1 MPLFFGSSGQRVEQG
16 ASEARKRP
24 SGAFVARCACRGVIT
39 PRASL
44 VARSKKEVTTYVVTS
59 FLDSGR
65 KLKCSGEVNSPS
77 AKVLLRKT
85 LVRRKSADFL
95 DSGRKLKCSGE
106 VNSPS
111 AKVLLR
117 KTLVRR
123 KSADFLD
130 SGRKLKCSG
139 EVNSPSAKV
148 LLRKTLVRRKSAD
161 FLDSGRKLKC
171 SGEVDP
177 PSVRALLRK
186 KRRASFALFLQNDL
200 KAMENIAI
208 IQLKNKNAAAYG
220 CANTHMPAQVSL
232 PPTQ

>member
-1 MPLFFGSSGQRVEQG
+1 MPLFFGSSGQRGEQG

-24 SGAFVARCACRGVIT
+24 GGAFVARCACRGTAVL
-39 PRASL
+39 RASL

-65 KLKCSGEVNSPS
+65 KLRCSGEVNSPS
-77 AKVLLRKT
+77 AK
-85 LVRRKSADFL
+85 
-95 DSGRKLKCSGE
+95 
-106 VNSPS
+106 
-111 AKVLLR
+111 
-117 KTLVRR
+117 
-123 KSADFLD
+123 
-130 SGRKLKCSG
+130 
-139 EVNSPSAKV
+139 
-148 LLRKTLVRRKSAD
+148 
-161 FLDSGRKLKC
+161 
-171 SGEVDP
+171 
-177 PSVRALLRK
+177 ALLRK

>member
-24 SGAFVARCACRGVIT
+24 GGAFVARCACRGTAV

-95 DSGRKLKCSGE
+95 APAGRGANRARAKRENAPVGRL
-106 VNSPS
+106 SP
-111 AKVLLR
+111 A
-117 KTLVRR
+117 VRV
-123 KSADFLD
+123 A
-130 SGRKLKCSG
+130 
-139 EVNSPSAKV
+139 V
-148 LLRKTLVRRKSAD
+148 
-161 FLDSGRKLKC
+161 
-171 SGEVDP
+171 
-177 PSVRALLRK
+177 
-186 KRRASFALFLQNDL
+186 
-200 KAMENIAI
+200 
-208 IQLKNKNAAAYG
+208 
-220 CANTHMPAQVSL
+220 
-232 PPTQ
+232 

>member
-1 MPLFFGSSGQRVEQG
+1 MPLFFDSSGQRVEQG

-24 SGAFVARCACRGVIT
+24 SGALGARCACRGVIT

-65 KLKCSGEVNSPS
+65 ELKCSGEVNSPS

-95 DSGRKLKCSGE
+95 DPGRKLKCSGE

-123 KSADFLD
+123 KSVVFCF
-130 SGRKLKCSG
+130 GRPNRYGTSELGVLFFYKNVPCQCLKTG
-139 EVNSPSAKV
+139 
-148 LLRKTLVRRKSAD
+148 
-161 FLDSGRKLKC
+161 F
-171 SGEVDP
+171 
-177 PSVRALLRK
+177 
-186 KRRASFALFLQNDL
+186 
-200 KAMENIAI
+200 
-208 IQLKNKNAAAYG
+208 
-220 CANTHMPAQVSL
+220 
-232 PPTQ
+232 

>member
-1 MPLFFGSSGQRVEQG
+1 MPLFFDSSGQRGEQG

-24 SGAFVARCACRGVIT
+24 SGAFVARCACRGAIT

-77 AKVLLRKT
+77 AK
-85 LVRRKSADFL
+85 
-95 DSGRKLKCSGE
+95 
-106 VNSPS
+106 
-111 AKVLLR
+111 
-117 KTLVRR
+117 
-123 KSADFLD
+123 
-130 SGRKLKCSG
+130 
-139 EVNSPSAKV
+139 
-148 LLRKTLVRRKSAD
+148 
-161 FLDSGRKLKC
+161 
-171 SGEVDP
+171 
-177 PSVRALLRK
+177 ALLRK

>member
-24 SGAFVARCACRGVIT
+24 SGAFVARCACRGTAVL
-39 PRASL
+39 RASL
-44 VARSKKEVTTYVVTS
+44 VARSKKGVTTYVVPP

-117 KTLVRR
+117 KTLVWR
-123 KSADFLD
+123 KSVVFA
-130 SGRKLKCSG
+130 
-139 EVNSPSAKV
+139 
-148 LLRKTLVRRKSAD
+148 
-161 FLDSGRKLKC
+161 
-171 SGEVDP
+171 
-177 PSVRALLRK
+177 SVGQIDTGHPNWVPC
-186 KRRASFALFLQNDL
+186 FY
-200 KAMENIAI
+200 
-208 IQLKNKNAAAYG
+208 KNVP
-220 CANTHMPAQVSL
+220 CQ
-232 PPTQ
+232 

>member
-1 MPLFFGSSGQRVEQG
+1 MLSHRDTHSGQRGEQG

-24 SGAFVARCACRGVIT
+24 SGALGARCACRGVIT

-44 VARSKKEVTTYVVTS
+44 VARSKKEVTTYVVTP

-77 AKVLLRKT
+77 VRALLRKT

-117 KTLVRR
+117 KTLVRH
-123 KSADFLD
+123 KSVVFCF
-130 SGRKLKCSG
+130 SRPNRYGTSETGCP
-139 EVNSPSAKV
+139 V
-148 LLRKTLVRRKSAD
+148 
-161 FLDSGRKLKC
+161 FY
-171 SGEVDP
+171 
-177 PSVRALLRK
+177 
-186 KRRASFALFLQNDL
+186 
-200 KAMENIAI
+200 
-208 IQLKNKNAAAYG
+208 KNVP
-220 CANTHMPAQVSL
+220 CQ
-232 PPTQ
+232 

>member
-1 MPLFFGSSGQRVEQG
+1 MPLFFDSSGQRVEQG

-77 AKVLLRKT
+77 AK
-85 LVRRKSADFL
+85 
-95 DSGRKLKCSGE
+95 
-106 VNSPS
+106 
-111 AKVLLR
+111 
-117 KTLVRR
+117 
-123 KSADFLD
+123 
-130 SGRKLKCSG
+130 
-139 EVNSPSAKV
+139 
-148 LLRKTLVRRKSAD
+148 
-161 FLDSGRKLKC
+161 
-171 SGEVDP
+171 
-177 PSVRALLRK
+177 ALLRK

>member
-16 ASEARKRP
+16 VSEARKRP
-24 SGAFVARCACRGVIT
+24 GGAFVAHCACRGTAV

-111 AKVLLR
+111 TKVLLR

-123 KSADFLD
+123 KSVVFASVGQIDTGHPNWVSCFL
-130 SGRKLKCSG
+130 
-139 EVNSPSAKV
+139 
-148 LLRKTLVRRKSAD
+148 
-161 FLDSGRKLKC
+161 
-171 SGEVDP
+171 
-177 PSVRALLRK
+177 
-186 KRRASFALFLQNDL
+186 
-200 KAMENIAI
+200 
-208 IQLKNKNAAAYG
+208 
-220 CANTHMPAQVSL
+220 
-232 PPTQ
+232 

>member
-1 MPLFFGSSGQRVEQG
+1 MPLFFDSSGQRGEQG

-77 AKVLLRKT
+77 AK
-85 LVRRKSADFL
+85 
-95 DSGRKLKCSGE
+95 
-106 VNSPS
+106 
-111 AKVLLR
+111 
-117 KTLVRR
+117 
-123 KSADFLD
+123 
-130 SGRKLKCSG
+130 
-139 EVNSPSAKV
+139 
-148 LLRKTLVRRKSAD
+148 
-161 FLDSGRKLKC
+161 
-171 SGEVDP
+171 
-177 PSVRALLRK
+177 ALLRK

>member
-1 MPLFFGSSGQRVEQG
+1 MPLFFGSSGQRGEQG
-16 ASEARKRP
+16 MSEARKRP
-24 SGAFVARCACRGVIT
+24 SGALGARCACRGVIT

-77 AKVLLRKT
+77 A
-85 LVRRKSADFL
+85 
-95 DSGRKLKCSGE
+95 
-106 VNSPS
+106 
-111 AKVLLR
+111 
-117 KTLVRR
+117 
-123 KSADFLD
+123 
-130 SGRKLKCSG
+130 
-139 EVNSPSAKV
+139 
-148 LLRKTLVRRKSAD
+148 
-161 FLDSGRKLKC
+161 
-171 SGEVDP
+171 
-177 PSVRALLRK
+177 RALLRK